1 MSKKKH
7 PRLPVA
13 HAFGPAYG
21 KWLDLWEGCED
32 HVAFWAKHSHQ
43 PDDYN
48 TITITVYKHT
58 MTGAIRA
65 ADHPP
70 GNPASWVV
78 LYTFQHEVTNT

>member
-1 MSKKKH
+1 MGRTPEERTPCEDVVWLEKK
-7 PRLPVA
+7 VEEFENA
-13 HAFGPAYG
+13 HA
-21 KWLDLWEGCED
+21 D

>member
-1 MSKKKH
+1 MEQYN
-7 PRLPVA
+7 RMVDTY
-13 HAFGPAYG
+13 HADHA
-21 KWLDLWEGCED
+21 D
-32 HVAFWAKHSHQ
+32 HVAFWAKQYHQ
-43 PDDYN
+43 PDDYS